1 MKNMETLVIATGNPN
16 KLREIKSLLKDFPIQ
31 VQSKD
36 EVGLADV
43 EIEETGTTFEENA
56 LLKAKGIQQYT
67 GTMVLADDSGIAVDA
82 LDGAPGVYSARYAG
96 EGCDDEQNNAKLLN
110 ALEEVP
116 EEERGARFICSMVLL
131 FPNGKILKAEGVTEG
146 KIGFERKGQGGFGY
160 DPLFVLP
167 NGKTMAELSPKE
179 KNQISHRGK
188 ALRKIKDLL
197 EEAFMNEKG

>member
-16 KLREIKSLLKDFPIQ
+16 KLREIQSLLKDFPIQ

-56 LLKAKGIQQYT
+56 LLKAKGIQHYT

-96 EGCDDEQNNAKLLN
+96 VGSDDEQNNRKLLN
-110 ALEEVP
+110 ALEGVP
-116 EEERGARFICSMVLL
+116 EDKRGARFICSMVLL
-131 FPNGKILKAEGVTEG
+131 FPNGRILKAKGVTEG

-167 NGKTMAELSPKE
+167 DGKTMAELSPKE
-179 KNQISHRGK
+179 KNRISHRGK

-197 EEAFMNEKG
+197 EETFMSEKG